1 MQKNKSSG
9 YMANGYLSGGIVNH
23 DDGALYVLNTEL
35 IPELSKISS
44 PDHGVVLLVF
54 FMDYLFLSIITAYMC
69 RSFCSDHRFN
79 IMVSAKRKSPDSVR
93 TFADKI
99 MPWSIYRIYREQHF
113 S

>member
-1 MQKNKSSG
+1 MQKNKSIRLL
-9 YMANGYLSGGIVNH
+9 ANGYLSGGIVNH
-23 DDGALYVLNTEL
+23 DDGDIICLNTEL

-44 PDHGVVLLVF
+44 PDSWSGLLVF
-54 FMDYLFLSIITAYMC
+54 FMDYLFLSIITALYV

-79 IMVSAKRKSPDSVR
+79 IMVSAKLEKPDSVR

-99 MPWSIYRIYREQHF
+99 MPWSIYQDIQEQHF